1 MFLLSTLLFG
11 CNEEEITRFEE
22 LEYDNL
28 PPYSAIIDLE
38 PATPITTDELEA
50 LIIAESTDPNDDAV
64 TISYLWYK
72 NDELQTD
79 LTESTVSADLT
90 EVGEVWTVAV
100 IASDGV
106 LTSAESRRSVTIRNS
121 TPTVTASLQWID
133 GAGNVMAD
141 LDAPGEDA
149 MLSDFGG
156 YALQVVAEGSDIDET
171 DELTF
176 SYAWSVDDA
185 DASNE
190 EDILEADAMDR
201 GQSWVVTVTASDGL
215 TDSDPVELS
224 FSFYNAV
231 PMVDSVSLMP
241 DMPAFGDSV
250 ECMATATDD
259 DDIELTFEYTW
270 TITSAEADEDGNP
283 VTSESSDNPL
293 DTSTLVEGDSIV
305 CSAVASDGRDTSEA
319 MMSESVTLATNTAP
333 TVSDVVITDP
343 AVVGEMLTCSAT
355 VMDAE
360 TASQDL
366 TVSYEWTDASGAV
379 LNSTDMLDTT
389 SLNAGDIVTCTVT
402 ADDGNMHGHDN
413 ASVTLVAA
421 D

>member
-22 LEYDNL
+22 LEYENL

-38 PATPITTDELEA
+38 PALPITTDELEA
-50 LIIAESTDPNDDAV
+50 LIIAESTDPNDQEV
-64 TISYLWYK
+64 TLSYMWYK
-72 NDELQTD
+72 NDEFQTD
-79 LTESTVSADLT
+79 LTEAVVSADLT

-100 IASDGV
+100 VASDGV

-133 GAGNVMAD
+133 GAGNVVED
-141 LDAPGEDA
+141 LEAPGEDV

-176 SYAWSVDDA
+176 SYAWSVDGA
-185 DASNE
+185 DAGND

-201 GQSWVVTVTASDGL
+201 GQAWVVTVTANDGL
-215 TDSDPVELS
+215 TDSDPAEIS

-231 PMVDSVSLMP
+231 PTIETVSLMP
-241 DMPAFGDSV
+241 DMPLLGDSV
-250 ECMATATDD
+250 ECTATATDD
-259 DDIELTFEYTW
+259 DDTELTFEFTW

-305 CSAVASDGRDTSEA
+305 CSAIASDGRDASEA
-319 MMSESVTLATNTAP
+319 MMSESVTLTTNTAP
-333 TVSDVVITDP
+333 TVSDVTITDP
-343 AVVGEMLTCSAT
+343 AVVGEILTCSAT
-355 VMDAE
+355 VTDAE

-366 TVSYEWTDASGAV
+366 TVSYEWTDSSGAV
-379 LNSTDMLDTT
+379 LHSSDMLDTT
-389 SLNAGDIVTCTVT
+389 NLGVGDVVTCTVT
-402 ADDGNMHGHDN
+402 ADDGNMQGQDSS
-413 ASVTLVAA
+413 SVTLVAA
-421 D
+421 N

>member
-28 PPYSAIIDLE
+28 PPYSTIIDLE

-64 TISYLWYK
+64 TLSYMWYK

-79 LTESTVSADLT
+79 LTEAIVSADLT

-100 IASDGV
+100 VASDGV

-121 TPTVTASLQWID
+121 TPMVTASLQWID
-133 GAGNVMAD
+133 GAGNVIED
-141 LDAPGEDA
+141 LDVPGEDA

-176 SYAWSVDDA
+176 SYAWSVDGA
-185 DASNE
+185 DAGND

-201 GQSWVVTVTASDGL
+201 GQAWVVTVTANDGL
-215 TDSDPVELS
+215 ADSDPAEIS

-241 DMPAFGDSV
+241 DMPALGDSV
-250 ECMATATDD
+250 ECMASATDED
-259 DDIELTFEYTW
+259 DTELTFEYTW
-270 TITSAEADEDGNP
+270 TITNAEADEDGNP

-305 CSAVASDGRDTSEA
+305 CSAVASDGRDDSEA

-355 VMDAE
+355 VADAE

-366 TVSYEWTDASGAV
+366 TVSYEWTDASGTV
-379 LNSTDMLDTT
+379 LDSTDMLDTT
-389 SLNAGDIVTCTVT
+389 SLNAGDVVTCTVT
-402 ADDGNMHGHDN
+402 ADDGNMQGQDS
-413 ASVTLVAA
+413 ASVTLVAPN
-421 D
+421 

>member
-38 PATPITTDELEA
+38 PATPITTDSLEA

-64 TISYLWYK
+64 TLSYMWFK

-100 IASDGV
+100 VASDGI

-133 GAGNVMAD
+133 GAGNVVAD
-141 LDAPGEDA
+141 LEAPGEDA
-149 MLSDFGG
+149 MLSDFDG
-156 YALQVVAEGSDIDET
+156 YALQVIAEGSDIDET

-176 SYAWSVDDA
+176 DYAWSVDGA
-185 DASNE
+185 DAGNE
-190 EDILEADAMDR
+190 EDILEGDAMDR
-201 GQSWVVTVTASDGL
+201 GQSWVVTVTANDGL
-215 TDSDPVELS
+215 IDSDPVEIS
-224 FSFYNAV
+224 FSFYNALPV
-231 PMVDSVSLMP
+231 VDSVSLTP
-241 DMPAFGDSV
+241 DMPTLGDSV
-250 ECMATATDD
+250 ECIATATDD
-259 DDIELTFEYTW
+259 DDAEVTFEYTW

-293 DTSTLVEGDSIV
+293 DTTTLAEGDSIV
-305 CSAVASDGRDTSEA
+305 CSAVASDGRDTSEP
-319 MMSESVTLATNTAP
+319 MMSQSVTLMTNTAP
-333 TVSDVVITDP
+333 TVSDVSITDP
-343 AVVGEMLTCSAT
+343 AVVGDVLTCSAT
-355 VMDAE
+355 VADAE
-360 TASQDL
+360 TATQDL
-366 TVSYEWTDASGAV
+366 TVSYEWTDASGTV
-379 LNSTDMLDTT
+379 LDSSDMLDTT
-389 SLNAGDIVTCTVT
+389 SLTAGDVVTCTVM
-402 ADDGNMHGHDN
+402 ADDGNMQGQDS
-413 ASVTLVAA
+413 ASVTLVANN
-421 D
+421 